1 MGKLAPDIVPPCAP
15 DQAGLALKLASFAVA
30 PPTRQPQRRKSFLV
44 ASIFSSLGLE
54 RGCRTAIFSSS
65 GTARVCE
72 MNHKVTECG
81 AFWFP
86 QAGNQLGEK
95 SPLHACCEGIFPDSS
110 SEPPGKAC
118 LPKNTA
124 RFLFIKNHPQP
135 HTWLLSLS
143 GSSVLLHLYC
153 PTGPWRG
160 STLSPT
166 LASDGAAFLFLV
178 SILCQL
184 YEGGSGS
191 KFSWSRS
198 VAIGILFFLT
208 TVWALMK
215 HASVWIPASLHLVRM
230 QSQAEASPF
239 QKTTTV
245 LQSGALGS
253 ERELFFT

>member
-1 MGKLAPDIVPPCAP
+1 
-15 DQAGLALKLASFAVA
+15 
-30 PPTRQPQRRKSFLV
+30 
-44 ASIFSSLGLE
+44 
-54 RGCRTAIFSSS
+54 
-65 GTARVCE
+65 

-81 AFWFP
+81 PFCFS
-86 QAGNQLGEK
+86 QAENQLGEK
-95 SPLHACCEGIFPDSS
+95 SPLHACCAEIFLDSS

-118 LPKNTA
+118 LPKNTV

-135 HTWLLSLS
+135 HTCLLSLS

-166 LASDGAAFLFLV
+166 LASDSAAFLFLV

-184 YEGGSGS
+184 YKGGNGS
-191 KFSWSRS
+191 KFSWSRN
-198 VAIGILFFLT
+198 VATGILFFLT

-215 HASVWIPASLHLVRM
+215 HESVWIPAFLHLVSM

-239 QKTTTV
+239 QKTMMV
-245 LQSGALGS
+245 LRSGALGS
-253 ERELFFT
+253 ERELFFA